1 MLPGP
6 TLIRECSSCG
16 KHIEQR
22 TLMSG
27 NTCGAV
33 FWTDGKRDAPMLPD
47 YPLFGKCP
55 HCGAILWIKQQ
66 KEVGELGMWSA
77 GNSDAE
83 KFADAQPALFPTV
96 QDYAGFLK
104 AGMNDKRK
112 ERYVRL
118 RAWWAG
124 NDQRREAS
132 REMPLDSFEIE
143 NLRAFITLLD
153 EANDDDR
160 LTKAEALRELGEF
173 AAAEKLLAAKFA
185 EQMKGAV
192 SFIRDLNQKRITAVQ
207 EM

>member
-1 MLPGP
+1 MILGS
-6 TLIRECSSCG
+6 TVIRQCASCG
-16 KHIEQR
+16 KHILQR

-27 NTCGAV
+27 NTCGAAY
-33 FWTDGKRDAPMLPD
+33 WTDGKRDAPLLPD
-47 YPLFGKCP
+47 QPLLVKCP
-55 HCGAILWIKQQ
+55 HCGAILWIKAQ
-66 KEVGELGMWSA
+66 KQVGEIDWCVETTEIRFPLV
-77 GNSDAE
+77 
-83 KFADAQPALFPTV
+83 PTV
-96 QDYAGFLK
+96 EDYAGFLK

-124 NDQRREAS
+124 NDQRRGEA